1 MISLLTHDVISAE
14 RLLLHPA
21 VLRFITDFS
30 LYQHSPDSYRSRYRG
45 HVNSPGI
52 AATPGPTPVLYSDAE
67 HGARSRAPVTAKGD
81 PPMPN
86 GSTPVLSVRGLT
98 KHYGELQ
105 AVRGVDFDVAPGE
118 IFALIGPNGAGKTT
132 TLRMV
137 ATILRPTSG
146 TIQTPGFDA
155 VKEPARMRQIISY
168 LPEEAGAYK
177 NLTGIAYLKFVADLF
192 FDDRERAARAV
203 EVGREVSGLGERLGD
218 KLGSYSKGM
227 TRKLLLA
234 RTVMTEP
241 TLAILDE
248 PTSGLDV
255 INALELRERIRTLA
269 TGGMSV
275 LLSSHNMLEI
285 EFLSDRVAIIAEG
298 RIHATGT
305 ASELKQQ
312 YDAENLEQVFA
323 RIVADGREAAS

>member
-1 MISLLTHDVISAE
+1 M
-14 RLLLHPA
+14 
-21 VLRFITDFS
+21 
-30 LYQHSPDSYRSRYRG
+30 
-45 HVNSPGI
+45 
-52 AATPGPTPVLYSDAE
+52 PT
-67 HGARSRAPVTAKGD
+67 T
-81 PPMPN
+81 
-86 GSTPVLSVRGLT
+86 TPVLSVRGLT
-98 KHYGELQ
+98 KHYGELE
-105 AVRGVDFDVAPGE
+105 AVRGIDFDVADGE

-137 ATILRPTSG
+137 ATILRPTAGSIAMG
-146 TIQTPGFDA
+146 GIDA
-155 VKEPARMRQIISY
+155 VREPARMRQQISY

-177 NLTGIAYLKFVADLF
+177 NLKAIDYLKFVADIF

-203 EVGREVSGLGERLGD
+203 EVGREVSGLGDRLGD

-255 INALELRERIRTLA
+255 LNALELRERIKTMA
-269 TGGMSV
+269 AGGMSV

-285 EFLSDRVAIIAEG
+285 EFLSHRVAMIAGG

-305 ASELKQQ
+305 PAELKER
-312 YDAENLEQVFA
+312 YGAENLEQVFA
-323 RIVADGREAAS
+323 QVAADGRGEAA